1 MTREQFLEFHKEMC
15 EKMHSIC
22 QAKNADYA
30 GAGEDAFHNF
40 TTINAWKIP
49 TEVGFM
55 TRMTDKMARIAS
67 FIERGQ
73 LEVKDESVEDTLL
86 DLANYCLLF
95 VGYLESRKRK

>member
-1 MTREQFLEFHKEMC
+1 MTRQEFLEFHKELC
-15 EKMHSIC
+15 DKMHTIC
-22 QAKNADYA
+22 QSKNADYA
-30 GAGEDAFHNF
+30 GAGKDAFHNF
-40 TTINAWKIP
+40 TTVNAWGIS

-67 FIERGQ
+67 YIEKGQ

-95 VGYLESRKRK
+95 MGYLKTSKK